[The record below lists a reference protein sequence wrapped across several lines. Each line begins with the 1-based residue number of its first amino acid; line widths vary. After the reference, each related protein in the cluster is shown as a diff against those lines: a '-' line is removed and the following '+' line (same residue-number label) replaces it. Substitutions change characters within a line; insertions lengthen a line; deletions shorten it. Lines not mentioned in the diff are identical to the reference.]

1 MGLVAKARVGRKNML
16 YIPKS
21 IAEAVGIREGVVV
34 RLRVRGGKVIMEVIP
49 DPFELALRGP
59 KFARTSFEEFERES
73 EEVQDE
79 LFGGED

>member
-1 MGLVAKARVGRKNML
+1 MGLVARTRVGRKNMV

-21 IAEAVGIREGVVV
+21 IAEAVGIKEGVVLV
-34 RLRVRGGKVIMEVIP
+34 MRVKNGKVVMEVIP

-73 EEVQDE
+73 EEIQDE
-79 LFGGED
+79 ILGGED